1 MVHRLN
7 RYTISNQP
15 QTASNLFSHPILL
28 GMLAFGGYSLAT
40 LWYTH
45 QRWDAPSIFTL
56 SVHPYFNYLAD
67 AFNHGQLHLREIPL
81 STLDLALYNG
91 RYYLYW
97 SPFPAVLLMPFIII
111 FGAGFSDILFSL
123 LIAATNVG
131 LTATILRNQE
141 FRRIVSLSDFKIALI
156 SLFFAFG
163 TVHFFIV
170 FRGEAWYTSQLVAY
184 LCAAFAYWGALAGKG
199 RLAFLFAGIG
209 IACAMMTRLPLI
221 VLGLWPGYHLY
232 EKYKDRGRRWLLS
245 SGLLFLFPILLSLGL
260 YTLYNYARFGNP
272 FEIGYSYHLMNEF
285 FVEDYQ
291 KYGAFNLHYV
301 PINFY
306 YQYIYYPFPLTGE
319 ILMGGSLFLLSP
331 LFFGA
336 FFSFRNA
343 TWKHA
348 LVLTITILLT
358 SVPIF
363 LIMGTGWPQF
373 GPRYTLDFTLPLLLM
388 TAMGIRNWSN
398 ILIYLLALISIVHY
412 ILGIY
417 IFIP

>member
-1 MVHRLN
+1 MFHRLDRN
-7 RYTISNQP
+7 AIPNQP
-15 QTASNLFSHPILL
+15 QTASNIFRHPILL
-28 GMLAFGGYSLAT
+28 GLLAFGGYSLAT

-45 QRWDAPSIFTL
+45 QRWDAASIFTV

-81 STLDLALYNG
+81 STLDLAFYNN

-97 SPFPAVLLMPFIII
+97 PPFPAILLMPFIKI
-111 FGAGFSDILFSL
+111 FSAGFSDIFFSL
-123 LIAATNVG
+123 VIAAINVS
-131 LTATILRNQE
+131 LTATILRNQK

-156 SLFFAFG
+156 TLFFAFG
-163 TVHFFIV
+163 TVNFFIV

-184 LCAAFAYWGALAGKG
+184 MCVAFAYLGALAGKG
-199 RLAFLFAGIG
+199 RLGFLLAGGG

-221 VLGLWPGYHLY
+221 VLGLWPGYYLY
-232 EKYKDRGRRWLLS
+232 EKYKDRGWRWLLS

-260 YTLYNYARFGNP
+260 FLLYNYARFGNP

-285 FVEDYQ
+285 FVEDYR
-291 KYGAFNLHYV
+291 KYGAFSLHYV

-306 YQYIYYPFPLTGE
+306 YQYIYYPFPLSE
-319 ILMGGSLFLLSP
+319 ESP
-331 LFFGA
+331 LFFGV
-336 FFSFRNA
+336 FFA
-343 TWKHA
+343 YHKDTWKHA
-348 LVLTITILLT
+348 LALTITILLT

-388 TAMGIRNWSN
+388 TAMGVRNWPN
-398 ILIYLLALISIVHY
+398 IIIYLLVLISIAHY
-412 ILGIY
+412 VLGIY
-417 IFIP
+417 IFTP